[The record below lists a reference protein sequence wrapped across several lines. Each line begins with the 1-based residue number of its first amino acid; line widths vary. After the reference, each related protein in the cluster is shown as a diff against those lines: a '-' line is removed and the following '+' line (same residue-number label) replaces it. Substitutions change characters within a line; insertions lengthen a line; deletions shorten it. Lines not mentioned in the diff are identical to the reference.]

1 MEFKPTGKVF
11 EMYTMRGYSA
21 EQVYHILAM
30 PLPPDCYK
38 GIQGS
43 SFTDISSVARDVI
56 LTELF
61 GPCGVGWAYEYDES
75 QITIEPYMRKTKDGE
90 KEWGRCI
97 IPRVSV
103 KFRWIID
110 NGTGGAG
117 ASWSE
122 PIPMPGFSENMQLAY
137 APKGAITA
145 AIGGAVSHLLFQQMV
160 YQGKLDENK
169 AAAAYTRYGPH
180 PFEAQLKNAAL
191 EIAAE
196 RKVKEEEDEPPAT
209 TTVET
214 PRGESKPEPTP
225 TTPGPQAPDKATED
239 EAIVAWIL
247 EETGLSWPQAQEH
260 LKKLF
265 SGATFEKPSDVPQD
279 PSKWVLHLKK
289 AVVRATQ
296 RN

>member
-1 MEFKPTGKVF
+1 MEFKPTGKVY
-11 EMYTMRGYSA
+11 EMHTLRGYSA
-21 EQVYHILAM
+21 EQVYQILAM

-38 GIQGS
+38 GISGS
-43 SFTDISSVARDVI
+43 NFTDISSVARDVI

-61 GPCGVGWAYEYDES
+61 GPCGVGWAYEYDETR
-75 QITIEPYMRKTKDGE
+75 ITIEPYMRKTQSGDR
-90 KEWGRCI
+90 EWGRCI

-110 NGTGGAG
+110 NGVGGGG

-160 YQGKLDENK
+160 YQDKLDENK
-169 AAAAYTRYGPH
+169 AAAVYARYGPH

-191 EIAAE
+191 EIATE
-196 RKVKEEEDEPPAT
+196 RKAKEEEGKPLAAT
-209 TTVET
+209 TTET
-214 PRGESKPEPTP
+214 PHGEQKEVN
-225 TTPGPQAPDKATED
+225 TPGPQAPSKAAED
-239 EAIVAWIL
+239 EAIVARVL
-247 EETGLSWPQAQEH
+247 EETGLSWPEAQEY
-260 LKKLF
+260 LSKVV
-265 SGATFEKPSDVPQD
+265 SGKRIEKPSDMPI
-279 PSKWVLHLKK
+279 PPEKWMPLLKK
-289 AVVRATQ
+289 AVERQAA